1 MTPAAYADTAV
12 IAITKHGAT
21 HARDLAARL
30 PGATLILSEKFR
42 DIGGDAATYYTGPLK
57 ARIGGWFGRY
67 ERLVFH
73 VSLGAVVRLIAGHLK
88 SKDEDPAV
96 LVIDDAGRFVISVLS
111 GHVGGANAFTEEV
124 AALIGATPVVT
135 TASDVGGTIPVD
147 ILGRELGWQVDPAT
161 KPNITRVSASVVNEE
176 PVAFVQETGE
186 TNWWTRGG
194 PLPRSITLCDSLD
207 DPAVARANAVLWVTD
222 KALSGPAW
230 DAVKGRSV
238 VYRPRSLV
246 LGLGCDKGTS
256 RETLLEAV
264 EKALG
269 DAGLSIQCVRAV
281 ATIDKKADESGI
293 NALAEELGVPV
304 TRYPAETLA
313 AVPGVPNPSEVVLK
327 YMGTPAVGEPAA
339 MLAAGVGPEG
349 LIVEKVKYKGADGL
363 NATVSVARV
372 AFPP

>member
-1 MTPAAYADTAV
+1 LAAYHDTAV
-12 IAITKHGAT
+12 IAITKHGASL
-21 HARDLAARL
+21 ARDLAARL
-30 PGATLILSEKFR
+30 PGADLILSEKFR
-42 DIGGDAATYYTGPLK
+42 EVGGDAATYYAGPLK
-57 ARIGGWFGRY
+57 AQIGGWFERY
-67 ERLVFH
+67 DRLVFH

-124 AALIGATPVVT
+124 ATLIGATPVVT

-147 ILGRELGWQVDPAT
+147 ILGRELGWQVDPVS
-161 KPNITRVSASVVNEE
+161 KPNVTRVSAAVVNEE
-176 PVAFVQETGE
+176 PVAFVQEAGE
-186 TNWWTRGG
+186 TNWWTRPG
-194 PLPRSITLCDSLD
+194 PLPRSIKVCASLD
-207 DPAVARANAVLWVTD
+207 DPAVAGASAVLWVTD
-222 KALSGPAW
+222 RALSGPAW
-230 DAVKGRSV
+230 DAVRPRAV
-238 VYRPRSLV
+238 VYRPRTLV

-264 EKALG
+264 EKALDG
-269 DAGLSIQCVRAV
+269 AGLSISSVRAV
-281 ATIDKKADESGI
+281 ATIDRKADEAGI
-293 NALAEELGVPV
+293 NELAAELGVPV

-313 AVPGVPNPSEVVLK
+313 AVPGVPNPSDVVMK

-372 AFPP
+372 SH